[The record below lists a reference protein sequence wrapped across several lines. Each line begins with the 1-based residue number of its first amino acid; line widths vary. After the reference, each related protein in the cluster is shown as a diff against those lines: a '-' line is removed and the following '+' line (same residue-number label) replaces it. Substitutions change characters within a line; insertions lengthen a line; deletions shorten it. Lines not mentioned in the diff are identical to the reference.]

1 MKKAS
6 LTPAHQAA
14 FEWARQRLY
23 QRVGLALVL
32 AMTED
37 GVTFDDLA
45 ARLKTK
51 PQVVRKIVFN
61 LLDGKARGETLG
73 RMAAVACAMDRVWDV
88 SLLHIETNYTQEFPD
103 EQ

>member
-6 LTPAHQAA
+6 LTPAQQAA

-23 QRVGLALVL
+23 QRVGLA
-32 AMTED
+32 
-37 GVTFDDLA
+37 
-45 ARLKTK
+45 
-51 PQVVRKIVFN
+51 
-61 LLDGKARGETLG
+61 LG

-88 SLLHIETNYTQEFPD
+88 SLLHIEANYTQEFPD